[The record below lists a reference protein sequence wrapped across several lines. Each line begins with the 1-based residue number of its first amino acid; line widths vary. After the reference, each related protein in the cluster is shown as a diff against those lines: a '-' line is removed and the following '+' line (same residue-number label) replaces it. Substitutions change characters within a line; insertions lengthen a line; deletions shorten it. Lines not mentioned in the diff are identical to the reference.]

1 MSLPPRRDRFGVLKQ
16 GATSY
21 TALGSAGAYTVS
33 VPNGILEIW
42 INNVDTT
49 KTFTINDAAAS
60 QTVDYYP

>member
-1 MSLPPRRDRFGVLKQ
+1 LKQ